1 MAETYGVRTDFVGL
15 ETWLKVRTKN
25 KDQKCSD
32 CKKLYI
38 EIGES
43 LCVVHVPGKANRHTC
58 KQCALKH
65 IAKGAVD
72 FTKIIEES
80 KNMKQELIDK
90 IMSLRGHSYKTS
102 HSNSYNKY
110 YDLTQKGL
118 EELQLIYDEI
128 VVEDARLKD
137 IDEDVLNYVETETEE
152 YLKKD
157 YNVYESHYLKSP
169 LQIED
174 HFKEDSHDFFDCGQG
189 YYQDEAEVLV
199 KIGNKF
205 YNVKLYAEIG
215 SEKQDRG
222 DRLYWVEKIRSV
234 KYSEVDKP
242 LPKSREDRTVVFKD
256 VSSDD
261 MSKLMVFLRENNME
275 CKEI

>member
-1 MAETYGVRTDFVGL
+1 MIT
-15 ETWLKVRTKN
+15 
-25 KDQKCSD
+25 Q
-32 CKKLYI
+32 
-38 EIGES
+38 
-43 LCVVHVPGKANRHTC
+43 
-58 KQCALKH
+58 
-65 IAKGAVD
+65 
-72 FTKIIEES
+72 EES

-90 IMSLRGHSYKTS
+90 IMSLSGHDYKTS
-102 HSNSYNKY
+102 HSNSYNRY

-118 EELQLIYDEI
+118 EELQLIYDEV
-128 VVEDARLKD
+128 VVEDARLKA
-137 IDEDVLNYVETETEE
+137 IDEDILNYVETETEE

-157 YNVYESHYLKSP
+157 YDVYESPYLKSP
-169 LQIED
+169 LEIED
-174 HFKEDSHDFFDCGQG
+174 HFKEDGHDFFDCGEG

-205 YNVKLYAEIG
+205 YLVELYAEIG

-222 DRLYWVEKIRSV
+222 DRLYHVEKIRSV

-242 LPKSREDRTVVFKD
+242 LPKGREDRTIVFKD

-261 MSKLMVFLRENNME
+261 MSKLMVFLRENNMK